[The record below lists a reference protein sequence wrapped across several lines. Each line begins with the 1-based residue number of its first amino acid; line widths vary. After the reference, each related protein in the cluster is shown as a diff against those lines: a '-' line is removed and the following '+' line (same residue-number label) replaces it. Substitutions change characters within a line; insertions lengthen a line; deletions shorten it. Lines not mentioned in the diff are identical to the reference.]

1 MSEDKIELF
10 RKLCKK
16 YGLRLTHQRLEI
28 FREIERASDH
38 PSVEEVYER
47 VKSRLPTVSLD
58 TVYRTLATFER
69 FGIIS
74 RVQGFE
80 DKTRYDRSSI
90 PHHHIICIKC
100 MRIQDF
106 DWPDLD
112 NINLPPEISKW
123 GQTKT
128 KHVLVR
134 GVCERCRRER
144 DRS

>member
-28 FREIERASDH
+28 FCEITHATDH

-74 RVQGFE
+74 RVQGCE
-80 DKTRYDRSSI
+80 DKAHYDRSSI
-90 PHHHIICIKC
+90 PHHHLICIKC
-100 MRIQDF
+100 MSIQDF
-106 DWPDLD
+106 DWPDFN
-112 NINLPPEISKW
+112 NINLPAEISKW
-123 GQTKT
+123 GQAETR
-128 KHVLVR
+128 HVSIR
-134 GVCERCRRER
+134 GVCEGCYREK

>member
-28 FREIERASDH
+28 FREIERATDH

-74 RVQGFE
+74 RVQGCE
-80 DKTRYDRSSI
+80 DKARYDRSSI
-90 PHHHIICIKC
+90 PHHHLICIKC
-100 MRIQDF
+100 MSIQDF

-123 GQTKT
+123 GQAKT
-128 KHVLVR
+128 KYVLIS
-134 GVCERCRRER
+134 GVCERCYRER

>member
-16 YGLRLTHQRLEI
+16 HGIRLTHQRLEI
-28 FREIERASDH
+28 FCEIERATDH

-74 RVQGFE
+74 RVQGCE

-90 PHHHIICIKC
+90 PHHHLICIKC
-100 MRIQDF
+100 MSIQDF

-112 NINLPPEISKW
+112 NIILPPEISKW

-134 GVCERCRRER
+134 GVCERCYR
-144 DRS
+144 